1 MSASEGF
8 SLSPMSPDCNAEPCL
23 SPPPLHPSKSENA
36 RPCPHGLQGRGPY
49 SHPTQ
54 GRHGGR
60 HLTDSVL
67 VAESSLDFKKR
78 LPPSKNGKNA
88 TRKPSGARPDARMG
102 LKLEHKHPLGL
113 AEGPITKLG
122 YLGDP
127 GRKRNYCARG
137 SPPKTRY
144 SGHQNSRLMRGAS
157 KQGQTKSLSYY
168 MREGQMGNKGARV
181 RSTAQ

>member
-1 MSASEGF
+1 
-8 SLSPMSPDCNAEPCL
+8 MSPDCNAEPCL

-78 LPPSKNGKNA
+78 LPPSKNAKNAKNA

-144 SGHQNSRLMRGAS
+144 SGHQNSRLRRGAS
-157 KQGQTKSLSYY
+157 KHDQTTGSAYY
-168 MREGQMGNKGARV
+168 MKGSWKRK
-181 RSTAQ
+181 RKRQISGLLLKWLE